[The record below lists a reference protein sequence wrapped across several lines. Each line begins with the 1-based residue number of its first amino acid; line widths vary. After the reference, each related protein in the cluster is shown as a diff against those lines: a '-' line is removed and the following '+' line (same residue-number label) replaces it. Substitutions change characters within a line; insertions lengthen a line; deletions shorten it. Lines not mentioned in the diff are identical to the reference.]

1 MLMVRYATLRQ
12 QNSAYMAPPFNERNG
27 KNLTFLA
34 GRTHVIQ
41 NETNARNDQSSGSS
55 DDLPQ
60 AGSDVAL
67 LIDYEN
73 LQISLKRY
81 FKLTTPKM
89 SLIIQEAQEHGRL
102 VLARAYAPWTSP
114 DLSIDAENLYR
125 QGIDLIYVP
134 AGKNSAD
141 VRIAVDAVETCARST
156 NIHTYVIV
164 TGDGDLIHPLNYL
177 RQQGRKVVVIGV
189 DAAMS
194 RMLSAAADSVLIYER
209 DLDPSV
215 RREPPKR
222 QLTDAPAS
230 GSKVAEP
237 EPTESTTRLTAL
249 RNYPRPEEAFKL
261 VREVLARHGN
271 GEPLLYQEAGHWL
284 GQDHGMRARTWYGVP
299 FSVFMDAANEA
310 GYVNLTT
317 SGGNS
322 YVSLPD
328 ATPSEDYSSSDD
340 ESLDDD
346 RDDDAGSD
354 VKLESLR
361 PEEQHALFD
370 ALEELAANK
379 RSGYLTFRTILKHL
393 LSASVLPRLSEW
405 QIKRLLNDL
414 ANRKPPVLIRQQKRG
429 KTASGSP
436 FTYSAFTLTK
446 DESILRGNENESDP
460 VREYEIPER
469 E

>member
-1 MLMVRYATLRQ
+1 MNQNATTTRADH
-12 QNSAYMAPPFNERNG
+12 STGAPEDVLQG
-27 KNLTFLA
+27 
-34 GRTHVIQ
+34 G
-41 NETNARNDQSSGSS
+41 G
-55 DDLPQ
+55 
-60 AGSDVAL
+60 DVAL
-67 LIDYEN
+67 LIDFEN

-89 SLIIQEAQEHGRL
+89 ILIIQEAQEHGRL

-141 VRIAVDAVETCARST
+141 VRIAVDAVETCARSS
-156 NIHTYVIV
+156 NILTYVIV

-222 QLTDAPAS
+222 QTLSERAIGREVT
-230 GSKVAEP
+230 EP
-237 EPTESTTRLTAL
+237 QREEPTPRLTPL
-249 RNYPRPEEAFKL
+249 RNYPRAEDAFKL
-261 VREVLARHGN
+261 VQEVLARHGN

-284 GQDHGMRARTWYGVP
+284 GQDHAMRARTWYGVP

-322 YVSLPD
+322 YVSLPGV
-328 ATPSEDYSSSDD
+328 TPIDDTSSDEDGPDD
-340 ESLDDD
+340 E
-346 RDDDAGSD
+346 READAGSD

-361 PEEQHALFD
+361 PEEQRALFD
-370 ALEELAANK
+370 ALEEVAVGK
-379 RSGYLTFRTILKHL
+379 RYITFRAILKQL

-405 QIKRLLNDL
+405 QIRRLLNDL
-414 ANRKPPVLIRQQKRG
+414 ANRKPPVLVRQQKRG
-429 KTASGSP
+429 KSATGSP
-436 FTYSAFTLTK
+436 FSFSAFTLTK
-446 DESILRGNENESDP
+446 DDSILHGSMLDRDGDA
-460 VREYEIPER
+460 EYEVPER
-469 E
+469 D